1 MNKKLSRR
9 DFLKLAGV
17 ASTGLSLSACGV
29 DATKLIDPTATPIFT
44 PFPTPTNTP
53 SLTPFPTSTN
63 TPTLTP
69 TPKTPTIGDFGR
81 KIGIEIGVA
90 MTILAVQKGNNFAN
104 PDFVNA
110 LLNFAFFTDGQASHT
125 AFTEGTDWKN
135 TYAYLVKLSNFAKEH
150 GMSYSPN
157 HLFYGWGH
165 FNKWSPIQ
173 SLITAPKDE
182 IEKWMLERAK
192 KIFTIPYFTEINF
205 ANEAI
210 ITDWRTGSPRWATE
224 LENSPFYHAFG
235 KDWVEKAYRIT
246 WDEAVRTGRK
256 IGKDLRLVYN
266 SAGIDTQTPQAIFEF
281 KYLKDLKDKLSTDL
295 GIERPFDI
303 GMQFHTRTV
312 DFGVNGCWGSTPAQ
326 KLNKKQI
333 VEHLQRF
340 GEVGDIKITEF
351 NICGSDSSD
360 EQKEILHNILEA
372 AIESGVCKQFIL
384 WDVFNASNSSTTDDK
399 TWGVKNLFDKNYQ
412 PMFMFDELSK
422 IVQSYTAT

>member
-1 MNKKLSRR
+1 LQNKGIKKMTKRLSRR

-17 ASTGLSLSACGV
+17 TSASLALSACGV
-29 DATKLIDPTATPIFT
+29 KATE
-44 PFPTPTNTP
+44 FPTPTSTLVP
-53 SLTPFPTSTN
+53 TATLTSLPTS

-69 TPKTPTIGDFGR
+69 TPKPPTIGDFGR
-81 KIGIEIGVA
+81 KIGIEIGVS
-90 MTILAVQKGNNFAN
+90 MTMLAVHKNRSFEN

-110 LLNFAFFTDGQASHT
+110 LLNFAFFTDSQASHT
-125 AFTEGTDWKN
+125 AFTESTDWKD

-165 FNKWSPIQ
+165 FDKWSPIQ
-173 SLITAPKDE
+173 SLVTASKDE

-192 KIFTIPYFTEINF
+192 KFFTITYFTEINF

-210 ITDWRTGSPRWATE
+210 ITDWRTNSPRWATE
-224 LENSPFYHAFG
+224 QENSPFYHAFG

-246 WDEAVRTGRK
+246 WDEAAKTGRQV
-256 IGKDLRLVYN
+256 GKDLRLVYN
-266 SAGIDTQTPQAIFEF
+266 SAGIDTQTSQADFEF
-281 KYLKDLKDKLSTDL
+281 EYLKGLKDKLSTDF

-312 DFGVNGCWGSTPAQ
+312 GFGENGCWGSTPA
-326 KLNKKQI
+326 KVLDKNKI

-340 GEVGDIKITEF
+340 GEIGNIKITEF
-351 NICGSDSSD
+351 NVCGSDNPD
-360 EQKEILHNILEA
+360 EQKEILHTILEA

-384 WDVFNASNSSTTDDK
+384 WDVFHASNTSTTDDK
-399 TWGVKNLFDKNYQ
+399 TWGVKNLFDKDYQ
-412 PMFMFDELSK
+412 PMFMFDELSE
-422 IVQSYTAT
+422 ILQSYS